1 MTNAMG
7 MMDPQMLRD
16 MMGGGMVMFQSI
28 MLARLLAPIM
38 LIAGL
43 GVLFNGASM
52 KEMMDEMAKGKQQ
65 LLLFVSGFFTLV
77 CGMLMVMSHNIWTLN
92 WSLIITIVSWLLV
105 VKGASLVLF
114 PRLSIMVASASKK
127 MGWMVPVAG
136 TLILIL
142 GLVLAYFGYFTGS
155 RPFMM

>member
-52 KEMMDEMAKGKQQ
+52 
-65 LLLFVSGFFTLV
+65 
-77 CGMLMVMSHNIWTLN
+77 
-92 WSLIITIVSWLLV
+92 
-105 VKGASLVLF
+105 
-114 PRLSIMVASASKK
+114 
-127 MGWMVPVAG
+127 
-136 TLILIL
+136 
-142 GLVLAYFGYFTGS
+142 
-155 RPFMM
+155 